1 MHFVLTGFSHNTGLR
16 VFAFE
21 GIAAD
26 FTRTSFSVS
35 ADVELSRRHGI
46 RVQELPLIC
55 LRILEQHDTGEQ
67 ERNLTFAEEDMRAY
81 RDKCAAERDAAV
93 RRKRPPRPFPGV
105 RGPNPMGVSPAA
117 ASNDEGVW
125 TAYEANKSQGNPA
138 EAPND
143 LRRV

>member
-1 MHFVLTGFSHNTGLR
+1 MRFVLTGFSHNTGSR

-26 FTRTSFSVS
+26 FTRITFSVS

-81 RDKCAAERDAAV
+81 RDKCAAERDAAI
-93 RRKRPPRPFPGV
+93 RRKKSPRRFAGV
-105 RGPNPMGVSPAA
+105 RGPNGMEILPAA
-117 ASNDEGVW
+117 ASNDEEVW
-125 TAYEANKSQGNPA
+125 PGYEANQAHGNPA